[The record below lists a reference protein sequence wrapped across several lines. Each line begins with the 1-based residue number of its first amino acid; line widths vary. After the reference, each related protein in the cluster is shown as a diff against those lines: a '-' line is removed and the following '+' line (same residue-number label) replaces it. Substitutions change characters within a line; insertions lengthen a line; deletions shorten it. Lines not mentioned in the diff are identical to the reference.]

1 MTIWEITRMA
11 CYVVAAPSMLWLA
24 LFAMRHRMYAQM
36 CLYGA
41 LAALFTWYMAEI
53 TIASTGIN
61 TREYRVI
68 GTPMVVAIAVSALWL
83 AVGFAR
89 EAKHD

>member
-36 CLYGA
+36 AG
-41 LAALFTWYMAEI
+41 
-53 TIASTGIN
+53 
-61 TREYRVI
+61 
-68 GTPMVVAIAVSALWL
+68 
-83 AVGFAR
+83 
-89 EAKHD
+89 

>member
-1 MTIWEITRMA
+1 MGDYTNGM

-89 EAKHD
+89 DAKHD